1 MKKKALY
8 FITACLL
15 TTLSSCNEWLDVRPQ
30 TEQKEEDQFSTY
42 EGFCNA
48 LTGCY
53 MSMANQDIYG
63 ERLTM
68 TNIESL
74 ANLWYLDEDKT
85 SRYEDLALYKHDYTS
100 TYAED
105 AIQVFY
111 AGLFNTIAQAN
122 VIIKNINEKGNVIH
136 NPAIRATI
144 QGEAYAIR
152 AYCQLDVL
160 RLFGQCPQNAT
171 QTVMLPYSE
180 TTSIYEMPA
189 YYKFEDYITK
199 LKEDINMAESLL
211 KNNDPVFSHSFS
223 ELNSAPDDVD
233 DYMYYR
239 QSRLNYWAVKAL
251 EARMNLYVGNKDKA
265 YQIAKKE
272 IIDATYNGQKVIT
285 LSGTEDFRAGY
296 KLCPSECLFYLS
308 KYDVMTYSS
317 AFLIGGNTST
327 KYGQNN
333 LAITPEM
340 RTDLYNGQ
348 NTNSHNR
355 YLNWWNNKVT
365 DNFGQY
371 MSAITKYFWNNETA
385 TNQTLYYQIIP
396 MLRLSEIYLIAMEC
410 TTNLDEAN
418 QLYKDYMLSHD
429 VANTTDFTS
438 LDDVRQFVID
448 EYRREFFA
456 EGQMFYTYKRLKST
470 SMMWRETPVSESE
483 YILPLPRTEFNP
495 NL

>member
-53 MSMANQDIYG
+53 MSMASQDIYG

-122 VIIKNINEKGNVIH
+122 VIIKNINENGNVIH
-136 NPAIRATI
+136 DSAIRSTI

-189 YYKFEDYITK
+189 YYNFEDYITK

-211 KNNDPVFSHSFS
+211 KDNDPIFSHSFT

-251 EARMNLYVGNKDKA
+251 EARMYLYIGDKDKA

-327 KYGQNN
+327 HY
-333 LAITPEM
+333 
-340 RTDLYNGQ
+340 GQ

-410 TTNLDEAN
+410 TNNLDEAN